1 MTKLLPLLGRTYV
14 ITVLA
19 CIFAPLLI
27 IFVISFSA
35 DDYLSFPP
43 SSWSFRWYAAALT
56 NAQFLS
62 GMRNSAIIALCVSL
76 LSVAFGLPAAWALA
90 RLQFRGRQ
98 FINAFI
104 MMPLVLP
111 SIVLA
116 LGILMVFTPLAL
128 TATYPGLVIAHLTL
142 TLPFTIRILQ
152 TALMNLGMDPE
163 NAALTLGATP
173 VQTFVNITVP
183 RILPGVF
190 ASASIAAI
198 LSFDEIVLSLFIVGP
213 RLSTLP
219 VEIYRYV
226 DERTDPLVAVLA
238 VLLIVLSLGIV
249 MIVERT
255 IGFTR
260 AFGHS

>member
-1 MTKLLPLLGRTYV
+1 MTKLLPLFGRLYV
-14 ITVLA
+14 FVVLA
-19 CIFAPLLI
+19 CIFLPLLI
-27 IFVISFSA
+27 ILVISFST

-43 SSWSFRWYAAALT
+43 SGWSLRWYSSALT
-56 NAQFLS
+56 NVQFLA
-62 GMRNSAIIALCVSL
+62 GMRNSAIIALCVSA
-76 LSVAFGLPAAWALA
+76 LSVLLGLPAAWALA
-90 RLQFRGRQ
+90 RLEFPGRQ

-128 TATYPGLVIAHLTL
+128 TATYTGLVIAHLTM

-152 TALMNLGMDPE
+152 TALANLGTDPE

-173 VQTFVNITVP
+173 VQAFAYITAP
-183 RILPGVF
+183 RVIPGVF
-190 ASASIAAI
+190 ASAAIAAI

-213 RLSTLP
+213 RLTTLP

-238 VLLIVLSLGIV
+238 VLLIALSLGIV

-260 AFGHS
+260 AFGRS